1 MIPIAFAAPA
11 VLAAL
16 ILLPVIWWLLRIT
29 PPRPRQEAFPPT
41 RLLLEIAR
49 KQETP
54 NKSPWWLTALRLA
67 LAALVIFALAGPILR
82 PAADA
87 LPGDSG
93 PLLLVVDNG
102 WASAGRWEEISATAK
117 RVIARAGDSNR
128 PVALVAGAE
137 DTAQQM
143 TPADA
148 ATALKHLEA
157 LEPRPWPDDRA
168 RLVPALTTIARDAS
182 FGGVTWLSGGLGSRD
197 AEQFV
202 AFLNDVIRAP
212 VTVYDDRRTGLVG
225 VAPPQTAIDALNVP
239 VIRRDADSGA
249 AGLIRALDLQGRVI
263 GEATYNFSLGERR
276 TESALTLPLE
286 LRNEIA
292 RVEIAGERSAG
303 AVQLLDER
311 FRRRLIGLLSG
322 ESVDIAQP
330 LLSPLY
336 YITRAVQPFADIREP
351 TEPAVATA
359 LPELIEA
366 GVSAIMLA
374 DIGSMTPE
382 IEEQLRKWVE
392 DGGTLIRFAGPRLAA
407 AEDTLTPVRLRR
419 GDRTLGGS
427 LSWETPQALTTFS
440 SNGPF
445 ADLRVPDDIVV
456 TRQVLAEPDGDLGDR
471 TWAALA
477 DGTPLITG
485 TSLGKGTLVLFH
497 VTANTS
503 WSNLPLS
510 GAYVEMLRRVVSFS
524 AAPAKAARVDAGTSP
539 ALLPAY
545 RLLDGYGHFAAP
557 GSEAPPLPADLPET
571 AANAAHPPG
580 LYGSEDG
587 FRAMNLLAS
596 NTELVPLDTS
606 GLTGATRVAYPSEA
620 PTEIGPYLLGI
631 ALVLLLLDA
640 VAVLWLAGALQ
651 PRRAVGATAI
661 LLAIGLTIALP
672 VHGLRADEAADRFAM
687 EAENETHLAYVITG
701 NDAIDDVSRA
711 GLEGLSR
718 VLAERTALEPGEPM
732 GVDPARDELAFFPL
746 LYWPIDPDSQLPS
759 PATMARIDA
768 YMKQGGSVLFD
779 TRDELDRSTGV
790 TGFSGTTAGDRLQAM
805 LANLD
810 IPPLEPVPADH
821 VLTKAFYLLN
831 DFPGRYAGGSLWV
844 EASTPEVQP
853 SNRPARAGDG
863 VTTILITSNDFA
875 SAWAIDSS
883 GAYLFPTVPSDPLQ
897 RERSYRTGINIVMY
911 TLTGN
916 YKADQVHVPAL
927 LERLG
932 Q

>member
-16 ILLPVIWWLLRIT
+16 VLLPVIWWLLRIT

-41 RLLLEIAR
+41 RLLLEITR

-102 WASAGRWEEISATAK
+102 WASAGRWEEISDTAK

-128 PVALVAGAE
+128 PVALVASAE
-137 DTAQQM
+137 DLAQQM
-143 TPADA
+143 APGDA

-168 RLVPALTTIARDAS
+168 RLIPALTTIARDAN
-182 FGGVTWLSGGLGSRD
+182 FGGVTWLSGGLGSAD

-202 AFLNDVIRAP
+202 AFLNTTISAP
-212 VTVYDDRRTGLVG
+212 VAVYDDRRTGLVG
-225 VAPPQTAIDALNVP
+225 LASPQTAIDALNVP
-239 VIRRDADSGA
+239 VIRRDTDAGA
-249 AGLIRALDLQGRVI
+249 AGLIRALDLQGRAI
-263 GEATYNFSLGERR
+263 GEATYNFSPGEKR

-351 TEPAVATA
+351 NEPAVATA
-359 LPELIEA
+359 LPELIDA
-366 GVSAIMLA
+366 GVSAIVLA
-374 DIGSMTPE
+374 DIGTMPPE
-382 IEEQLRKWVE
+382 VEEQLRKWVE
-392 DGGTLIRFAGPRLAA
+392 GGGTLIRFAGPRLAG

-427 LSWETPQALTTFS
+427 LSWETPQALATFS

-445 ADLRVPDDIVV
+445 ADLKVPDDVVV

-510 GAYVEMLRRVVSFS
+510 GAFVEMLRRVVSFS
-524 AAPAKAARVDAGTSP
+524 AAPAKATRAETSTAP

-545 RLLDGYGHFAAP
+545 RLLDGYGRFAAP

-571 AANAAHPPG
+571 PASAAHPPG

-596 NTELVPLDTS
+596 DSELAPLDTS
-606 GLTGATRVAYPSEA
+606 ALTSATRVAYPSEA
-620 PTEIGPYLLGI
+620 PTEIGPWLLGI
-631 ALVLLLLDA
+631 ALALLLIDA
-640 VAVLWLAGALQ
+640 LAVLWLAGALQ
-651 PRRAVGATAI
+651 PRRAVTAAAI
-661 LLAIGLTIALP
+661 LLAIGLTVAP
-672 VHGLRADEAADRFAM
+672 SNRLRADDAADRFAM

-701 NDAIDDVSRA
+701 NQAIDDVSRA

-746 LYWPIDPDSQLPS
+746 LYWPIDPDGQLPTA
-759 PATMARIDA
+759 ATMARIDA

-779 TRDELDRSTGV
+779 TRDELDHTTGV
-790 TGFSGTTAGDRLQAM
+790 TGFSGTTAGERLQAM

-844 EASTPEVQP
+844 EASTTDDQP

-875 SAWAIDSS
+875 SAWAVDES
-883 GAYLFPTVPSDPLQ
+883 GAFLFPTVPSDPLQ